1 MISWR
6 QDDVT
11 KQTVFCMIYETF
23 QEVLFQELLQH
34 STVFNY
40 LIGSD
45 LQILHD
51 NRKQSFTNLLIGY
64 LKINDPRV
72 IYDLQQDYFAFN
84 KNDNMI
90 TTIIF
95 SLHTIKWLKQG
106 VKKKTCGWPNGADT
120 ELNGQCIKRLMYLP
134 SFLSKKK
141 ALAMFEAHQK
151 SLLRRYIVIVY
162 YTQATLV

>member
-1 MISWR
+1 M
-6 QDDVT
+6 
-11 KQTVFCMIYETF
+11 
-23 QEVLFQELLQH
+23 
-34 STVFNY
+34 
-40 LIGSD
+40 
-45 LQILHD
+45 QILHD

-120 ELNGQCIKRLMYLP
+120 ELNG
-134 SFLSKKK
+134 
-141 ALAMFEAHQK
+141 
-151 SLLRRYIVIVY
+151 
-162 YTQATLV
+162 

>member
-11 KQTVFCMIYETF
+11 KQTVSCMIYETF

-34 STVFNY
+34 STNW
-40 LIGSD
+40 IS
-45 LQILHD
+45 LQILHA
-51 NRKQSFTNLLIGY
+51 NRKQSFTNPLIGY

-90 TTIIF
+90 STIIF
-95 SLHTIKWLKQG
+95 PLHTIKWLKQG
-106 VKKKTCGWPNGADT
+106 VKKKTWGWPNGADT
-120 ELNGQCIKRLMYLP
+120 ELNGQCTKRLMYLP
-134 SFLSKKK
+134 SFLPKKK

-151 SLLRRYIVIVY
+151 SLLRRYIVVIY
-162 YTQATLV
+162 YTQASLV